1 MEIAIFVAVFL
12 YHSLSCNTLEIVES
26 IRFCKMFKLPISGAV
41 FYSLLSAYILSIL
54 IFSNKTQSTTLFEW
68 RAQLN
73 SICSNVKETNDSI
86 SSSGQKQ
93 EELNM
98 VSTIKKQFDNKQM
111 ARSRLEHAISTER
124 RIKTG
129 TVNASDV
136 FPTRWT
142 NSSKEHK

>member
-1 MEIAIFVAVFL
+1 
-12 YHSLSCNTLEIVES
+12 
-26 IRFCKMFKLPISGAV
+26 MFKLPISGAV

-111 ARSRLEHAISTER
+111 ARSRLEYAISTER